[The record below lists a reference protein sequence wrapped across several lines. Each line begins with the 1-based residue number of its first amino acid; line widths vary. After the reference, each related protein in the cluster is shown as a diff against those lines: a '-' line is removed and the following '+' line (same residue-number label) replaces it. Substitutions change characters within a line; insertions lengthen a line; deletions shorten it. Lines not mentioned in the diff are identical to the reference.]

1 MSTLRNWDYYNM
13 TETFSD
19 LHEKASQGNT
29 FSHLYET
36 IISRENILL
45 AFRMIKTNK
54 GSKTPG
60 TDGKTIDDMKKL
72 SENDLVNEVRTKLR
86 NYCPKKVRREW
97 IEKDNGKWRPLGIPC
112 ILDRV
117 IQQCFKQVLEP
128 IVESQFFKHSYGF
141 RPLRSAHHAMARIQ
155 FLINHSQLHYVVDV
169 DIKSFF
175 DNVNHRLLKKQLWNI
190 GIQDRKVLA
199 CISKMIKS
207 EIDGEGVPVK
217 GSPQGGILSPLLSNV
232 VLNDLDQWVAD
243 QWEVFPLSKSYS
255 SDDARRRARK
265 QTNLKKG
272 YLVRYADDFKIL
284 CRDGKTAQRWYHA
297 VRLYLK
303 ERLKLDISPEK
314 SQIVNLRKRESEFL
328 GFTIRANKK
337 GKKRVAHTG
346 VISSKR
352 KKMKQEAKKLIRRM
366 KSSPSAENIHRY
378 NSFVLGLHQY
388 FKRATHVNLVF
399 SRLAYDLKPFLVNR
413 LRPVGK
419 LEHPFK
425 PPPFYKKTFSL
436 GTKTFYINGTY
447 LFPIGNVKTFHTRNF
462 SPKLSLYTKTGREQ
476 IYKSLRPDIQKEI
489 GHLMKSSLPKRSI
502 EYLDNRISRYSM
514 KIGRCE
520 ITGEYLHA
528 SDVHCHH
535 YVPRNQGGSDQ
546 FQNLRILHKDI
557 HRLIHMKD
565 IEKIKVYL
573 EKLPQNRLILDK
585 INKYRKVCGV
595 EGIKESSLEE

>member
-13 TETFSD
+13 TETFSH

-155 FLINHSQLHYVVDV
+155 SLINRGQLHYVVDV

-175 DNVNHRLLKKQLWNI
+175 DNVNHRLLKRQLWNI

-207 EIDGEGVPVK
+207 EIDGEGVPDK

-243 QWEVFPLSKSYS
+243 QWEVFPLTKAYS

-265 QTNLKKG
+265 QTNLKQG

-297 VRLYLK
+297 IRLYLK

-413 LRPVGK
+413 LRPVGTLK
-419 LEHPFK
+419 HPFQ
-425 PPPFYKKTFSL
+425 PPPFYKRTFSL
-436 GTKTFYINGTY
+436 GTKTIYINGTY
-447 LFPIGNVKTFHTRNF
+447 LFPIGNVKTFHAMSF
-462 SPKLSLYTKTGREQ
+462 SSKLSLYTKTGREQ
-476 IYKSLRPDIQKEI
+476 IHKSLRPDIQKEI
-489 GHLMKSSLPKRSI
+489 GHLMKSSLPNRSV

-514 KIGRCE
+514 KMGKCE

-535 YVPRNQGGSDQ
+535 YVPKNLGGSDQ
-546 FQNLRILHKDI
+546 FKNLRILHKDI
-557 HRLIHMKD
+557 HRLIHVKD

-573 EKLPQNRLILDK
+573 KQLPQNRLILDK
-585 INKYRKVCGV
+585 INQYRKVCGV
-595 EGIKESSLEE
+595 EGIEASSLEE

>member
-13 TETFSD
+13 TETFTD

-54 GSKTPG
+54 GSRTPG
-60 TDGKTIDDMKKL
+60 TDGKTIDDMKEL
-72 SENDLVNEVRTKLR
+72 SENDLVNEVRSKLQ
-86 NYCPKKVRREW
+86 NYHPKKVRREW
-97 IEKDNGKWRPLGIPC
+97 IEKENGKWRPLGIPC

-199 CISKMIKS
+199 CISKMITS
-207 EIDGEGVPVK
+207 EIDGEGVPDK

-243 QWEVFPLSKSYS
+243 QWEVFPLTKSYS

-265 QTNLKKG
+265 QTNLKQG

-346 VISSKR
+346 VVTSKSE
-352 KKMKQEAKKLIRRM
+352 KIKQEAKKLIRRM
-366 KSSPSAENIHRY
+366 KASPSTENINRY

-388 FKRATHVNLVF
+388 FKRATHVSLVF

-425 PPPFYKKTFSL
+425 PPPFYRKTFSL
-436 GTKTFYINGTY
+436 GTKTININDTY
-447 LFPIGNVKTFHTRNF
+447 LFPIGNVKTFHAMSF
-462 SPKLSLYTKTGREQ
+462 SSKLSLYTKKGREQ
-476 IYKSLRPDIQKEI
+476 IHKSLRPDIQKEI

-514 KIGRCE
+514 KMGRCE

-528 SDVHCHH
+528 QDVHCHH
-535 YVPRNQGGSDQ
+535 YVPKNQGGSDQ

-573 EKLPQNRLILDK
+573 KRLPQNRLILDK
-585 INKYRKVCGV
+585 INQYRKVCGV
-595 EGIKESSLEE
+595 EGIVASSLEE

>member
-1 MSTLRNWDYYNM
+1 M
-13 TETFSD
+13 TETFSH

-155 FLINHSQLHYVVDV
+155 SLINRGQLHYVVDV

-175 DNVNHRLLKKQLWNI
+175 DNVNHRLLKRQLWNI

-207 EIDGEGVPVK
+207 EIDGEGVPDK

-243 QWEVFPLSKSYS
+243 QWEVFPLTKAYS

-265 QTNLKKG
+265 QTNLKQG

-297 VRLYLK
+297 IRLYLK

-413 LRPVGK
+413 LRPVGTLK
-419 LEHPFK
+419 HPFQ
-425 PPPFYKKTFSL
+425 PPPFYKRTFSL
-436 GTKTFYINGTY
+436 GTKTIYINGTY
-447 LFPIGNVKTFHTRNF
+447 LFPIGNVKTFHAMSF
-462 SPKLSLYTKTGREQ
+462 SSKLSLYTKTGREQ
-476 IYKSLRPDIQKEI
+476 IHKSLRPDIQKEI
-489 GHLMKSSLPKRSI
+489 GHLMKSSLPNRSV

-514 KIGRCE
+514 KMGKCE

-535 YVPRNQGGSDQ
+535 YVPKNLGGSDQ
-546 FQNLRILHKDI
+546 FKNLRILHKDI
-557 HRLIHMKD
+557 HRLIHVKD

-573 EKLPQNRLILDK
+573 KQLPQNRLILDK
-585 INKYRKVCGV
+585 INQYRKVCGV
-595 EGIKESSLEE
+595 EGIEASSLEE

>member
-13 TETFSD
+13 TETFTD
-19 LHEKASQGNT
+19 LHEKASQGHT
-29 FSHLYET
+29 FSQLYET

-60 TDGKTIDDMKKL
+60 TDGKTIDDMKEL
-72 SENDLVNEVRTKLR
+72 SENDLVNEVRSKLQ
-86 NYCPKKVRREW
+86 NYRPKKVRREW
-97 IEKDNGKWRPLGIPC
+97 IEKENGKWRPLGIPC

-155 FLINHSQLHYVVDV
+155 SLINQGQLHYVVDV

-207 EIDGEGVPVK
+207 EIDGEGMPEK

-243 QWEVFPLSKSYS
+243 QWEVFPLAKSYS

-265 QTNLKKG
+265 QTNLKQG

-297 VRLYLK
+297 VRMYLK

-352 KKMKQEAKKLIRRM
+352 KKIKQEAKKLIRRM

-378 NSFVLGLHQY
+378 NSFVLGLHHY
-388 FKRATHVNLVF
+388 FNRATHVSLVF

-413 LRPVGK
+413 LRPVGTLK
-419 LEHPFK
+419 HPFQ
-425 PPPFYKKTFSL
+425 PPPFYKRTFSL
-436 GTKTFYINGTY
+436 GTKTIYINGTY
-447 LFPIGNVKTFHTRNF
+447 LFPIGNVKTYNAMNF
-462 SPKLSLYTKTGREQ
+462 SSKLSLYTKKGREQ
-476 IYKSLRPDIQKEI
+476 MYKSLRPDIQKEI
-489 GHLMKSSLPKRSI
+489 GHLMKSSLPNRSV

-514 KIGRCE
+514 KMGKCE
-520 ITGEYLHA
+520 VTGEYLHA

-565 IEKIKVYL
+565 IEKIRVYL

-585 INKYRKVCGV
+585 INQYRKVCGG
-595 EGIKESSLEE
+595 EGIVASSLEE

>member
-13 TETFSD
+13 TGTFTD
-19 LHEKASQGNT
+19 LYEKASQGST

-60 TDGKTIDDMKKL
+60 TDGRTIDDMKELTEK
-72 SENDLVNEVRTKLR
+72 DLVNEVRDKLQ
-86 NYCPKKVRREW
+86 NYRPKKVRREW
-97 IEKDNGKWRPLGIPC
+97 IEKENGKWRPLGIPC

-199 CISKMIKS
+199 CISKMITS
-207 EIDGEGVPVK
+207 EIDGEGVPEK

-243 QWEVFPLSKSYS
+243 QWEVFPLTKSYS

-346 VISSKR
+346 VISSKSE
-352 KKMKQEAKKLIRRM
+352 KIKQEAKKLIRRM
-366 KSSPSAENIHRY
+366 KASPSAENIHRY

-413 LRPVGK
+413 LRPVGTLK
-419 LEHPFK
+419 HPFQ
-425 PPPFYKKTFSL
+425 PPPFYKRTFSL
-436 GTKTFYINGTY
+436 GTKTIYINGTY
-447 LFPIGNVKTFHTRNF
+447 LFPIGNVKTFHAMSF
-462 SPKLSLYTKTGREQ
+462 SPKLSLYTKKGREQ
-476 IYKSLRPDIQKEI
+476 IHKSLRPDIQKEI
-489 GHLMKSSLPKRSI
+489 GHLMKSSLPNRSV

-514 KIGRCE
+514 KMGKCE

-528 SDVHCHH
+528 SNVHCHH
-535 YVPRNQGGSDQ
+535 YVPKNLGGSDQ

-557 HRLIHMKD
+557 HRLIHVKD

-573 EKLPQNRLILDK
+573 NQLPQNRLILDK
-585 INKYRKVCGV
+585 INQYRKVCGV
-595 EGIKESSLEE
+595 EGIVASSLEE